1 MFCNLVVL
9 PVFLCTYNLCF
20 IDDDDYSGPLR
31 AIMDGIAP
39 NIYQFIAIYCQK
51 NAPVRASTD
60 STTAYDLATSML
72 KLMRLRPKIFRRRLT
87 AYCRKSA
94 TAAYL
99 HDG

>member
-1 MFCNLVVL
+1 VFCNLVVL

-51 NAPVRASTD
+51 KRSSPRKHWFYNRLWLSHFNAQAD
-60 STTAYDLATSML
+60 AT
-72 KLMRLRPKIFRRRLT
+72 
-87 AYCRKSA
+87 
-94 TAAYL
+94 
-99 HDG
+99 